1 MAKWVV
7 WASDGGKRGPD
18 DERLAAL
25 FYVEA
30 DDRAAAVAL
39 VEGMDLAADL
49 RPGQRARVRNQPTTD
64 TGALKRR
71 P

>member
-7 WASDGGKRGPD
+7 WASSGGPRESD
-18 DERLAAL
+18 DEKRAL

-30 DDRAAAVAL
+30 DYRAAAAEL
-39 VEGMDLAADL
+39 VEGMDLATDL
-49 RPGQRARVRNQPTTD
+49 MPGQRAKVSNQPTTD